1 MSHRAPMRLVL
12 ASAVLLAACGGGT
25 QAGNSDD
32 TGGDSAQGPVVAV
45 TGTDGLAFQPEEVTA
60 STGSVTFELT
70 SEPSVAHTLAIEG
83 VNSNEPIVT
92 AEAGQTATGTTTL
105 EQGTYTFFCDVPGH
119 REAGMEGTLIVG

>member
-1 MSHRAPMRLVL
+1 MSSSAPMRLVL

-25 QAGNSDD
+25 QAGDD
-32 TGGDSAQGPVVAV
+32 AGGNSAQGPVVEV

-60 STGSVTFELT
+60 PTGSVTFELT

-83 VNSNEPIVT
+83 VNSNEPIVA

-119 REAGMEGTLIVG
+119 REAGMEGTLTVG